1 MGAAL
6 AGLRH
11 PAKVTARIAN
21 AATHAACTV
30 SSPTEIPKMTD
41 TQASKI
47 PPPPPSLPTGA
58 AEPTHVSGILR
69 VLTVFLAV
77 IGLGIPVVL
86 AALALI
92 PADKVAT
99 KLNERVDE
107 VQGTPFARVPSVTR
121 PVNDQ
126 LRFGDL
132 DDVAEVYPASGSMF
146 FVTVSEPRQSVLS
159 WLVGRADPAV
169 EFLTAEEHFGFQAP
183 GVRRTFSV
191 EMMRTSKQV
200 AQYLAL
206 EVLGFDVQITPGE
219 VLIWQMVCLEFNAEG
234 TECLRETPSA
244 SVLEPGDRLL
254 TADGVELNE
263 VGDIAELLKDKR
275 PGDVILVE
283 IERPNQGRLS
293 VEVELIASPND
304 EDRTIIGFIP
314 FDTRRVV
321 LPFELDI
328 DTGSIG
334 GPSAGLAFTLAL
346 IDELSP
352 GELTGGRSIAVTG
365 TVDLSGDVGPIGGLR
380 QKAAA
385 VAQAGVEIFLVPR
398 AQSEEDL
405 AAARIAGGP
414 NLQIIEV
421 SSLAEA
427 LEVLE
432 SLGGDPLGIA
442 VDARS

>member
-1 MGAAL
+1 
-6 AGLRH
+6 
-11 PAKVTARIAN
+11 
-21 AATHAACTV
+21 
-30 SSPTEIPKMTD
+30 
-41 TQASKI
+41 
-47 PPPPPSLPTGA
+47 
-58 AEPTHVSGILR
+58 
-69 VLTVFLAV
+69 
-77 IGLGIPVVL
+77 
-86 AALALI
+86 
-92 PADKVAT
+92 
-99 KLNERVDE
+99 
-107 VQGTPFARVPSVTR
+107 
-121 PVNDQ
+121 
-126 LRFGDL
+126 
-132 DDVAEVYPASGSMF
+132 MF

-206 EVLGFDVQITPGE
+206 EVLGFDVQISPGE

-263 VGDIAELLKDKR
+263 VGDIAKLLEDKR

-293 VEVELIASPND
+293 VEVELSASPND

-365 TVDLSGDVGPIGGLR
+365 TVDLSGAVGAIGGLR

>member
-1 MGAAL
+1 
-6 AGLRH
+6 
-11 PAKVTARIAN
+11 
-21 AATHAACTV
+21 
-30 SSPTEIPKMTD
+30 
-41 TQASKI
+41 
-47 PPPPPSLPTGA
+47 
-58 AEPTHVSGILR
+58 
-69 VLTVFLAV
+69 V
-77 IGLGIPVVL
+77 IGLAIPVVL

-92 PADKVAT
+92 PADQVAT
-99 KLNERVDE
+99 KINERVDE

-121 PVNDQ
+121 PVNEQ

-132 DDVAEVYPASGSMF
+132 TDLAEVYPASGSMF

-206 EVLGFDVQITPGE
+206 EVLGFDVEITPGE

-254 TADGVELNE
+254 MADGVELNE
-263 VGDIAELLKDKR
+263 VGDIATVLQGKR
-275 PGDVILVE
+275 PGDVITVE
-283 IERPNQGRLS
+283 IERPNEGRLS
-293 VEVELIASPND
+293 VEVELTVSPND
-304 EDRTIIGFIP
+304 ENRTIIGFIP

-365 TVDLSGDVGPIGGLR
+365 TVDLSGAVGSIGGLR

-398 AQSEEDL
+398 SQSAEDL

-414 NLQIIEV
+414 DLQIIEV
-421 SSLAEA
+421 GSLTEA

-442 VDARS
+442 VDAGS

>member
-1 MGAAL
+1 
-6 AGLRH
+6 
-11 PAKVTARIAN
+11 
-21 AATHAACTV
+21 
-30 SSPTEIPKMTD
+30 MTD
-41 TQASKI
+41 TQDSKI
-47 PPPPPSLPTGA
+47 PPLPPGPRPDGLQQVPVA
-58 AEPTHVSGILR
+58 PAVR
-69 VLTVFLAV
+69 VLAIVLAV
-77 IGLGIPVVL
+77 IGLGIPMVL
-86 AALALI
+86 AAMALI

-132 DDVAEVYPASGSMF
+132 EDLAEVYPASGSMF

-159 WLVGRADPAV
+159 WLVGRGDPAV

-206 EVLGFDVQITPGE
+206 EVLGFDVEITPGE
-219 VLIWQMVCLEFNAEG
+219 VLIWQMLCLEFNAEG
-234 TECLRETPSA
+234 TDCVREAPSA

-254 TADGVELNE
+254 SAEGVQLNE
-263 VGDIAELLKDKR
+263 VGDIAMVLQGKR
-275 PGDVILVE
+275 PGDVITVE
-283 IERPNQGRLS
+283 IDRPNQGRLS
-293 VEVELIASPND
+293 VEVELTSAPRD
-304 EDRTIIGFIP
+304 ESRTIIGFIP

-352 GELTGGRSIAVTG
+352 GELSGGRSIAVTG
-365 TVDLSGDVGPIGGLR
+365 TVDLSGAVGPIGGLR

-385 VAQAGVEIFLVPR
+385 VAQAGVEIFLVPG
-398 AQSEEDL
+398 AQSADDL
-405 AAARIAGGP
+405 EAARIAGGP

-421 SSLAEA
+421 DSLAQA

-432 SLGGDPLGIA
+432 SLGGDPLRIA
-442 VDARS
+442 VAAGS

>member
-1 MGAAL
+1 MARVVAVAL
-6 AGLRH
+6 A
-11 PAKVTARIAN
+11 
-21 AATHAACTV
+21 
-30 SSPTEIPKMTD
+30 
-41 TQASKI
+41 
-47 PPPPPSLPTGA
+47 
-58 AEPTHVSGILR
+58 
-69 VLTVFLAV
+69 VL
-77 IGLGIPVVL
+77 GLGIPVAL
-86 AALALI
+86 AALAI
-92 PADKVAT
+92 VPADKVAN
-99 KLNERVDE
+99 KVNERVDE

-132 DDVAEVYPASGSMF
+132 EDLAEVYPTSGSMF

-159 WLVGRADPAV
+159 WLVGRSDPAV
-169 EFLTAEEHFGFQAP
+169 EFLTEEEHFGFQAP

-206 EVLGFDVQITPGE
+206 EALGFDVEILPGE
-219 VLIWQMVCLEFNAEG
+219 VLIWQMVCLEFNIEG
-234 TECLRETPSA
+234 TECVREAPSA

-254 TADGVELNE
+254 SAEDMELNE
-263 VGDIAELLKDKR
+263 VRDLAAVLDGKR
-275 PGDVILVE
+275 PGDVITVE
-283 IERPNQGRLS
+283 VQRPNQGRLT
-293 VEVELIASPND
+293 VEVELTAAPND
-304 EDRTIIGFIP
+304 PDRTIVGFIP

-365 TVDLSGDVGPIGGLR
+365 TVDLSGAVGSIGGLR

-385 VAQAGVEIFLVPR
+385 VAQAGVEIFLVPKS
-398 AQSEEDL
+398 QSDEDL

-421 SSLAEA
+421 GSLAEA
-427 LEVLE
+427 VDVLV
-432 SLGGDPLGIA
+432 SLGGDRPGIA
-442 VDARS
+442 TPTGS

>member
-1 MGAAL
+1 
-6 AGLRH
+6 
-11 PAKVTARIAN
+11 
-21 AATHAACTV
+21 
-30 SSPTEIPKMTD
+30 MTD
-41 TQASKI
+41 TQSPKI
-47 PPPPPSLPTGA
+47 PPLPPGLPADPSSQQG
-58 AEPTHVSGILR
+58 R
-69 VLTVFLAV
+69 VRGGGRTLATTLAV
-77 IGLGIPVVL
+77 TLAKTLAAVLAVVGLGVPVVL
-86 AALALI
+86 GALALL
-92 PADKVAT
+92 PADLVAT
-99 KLNERVDE
+99 KVNERVDE

-121 PVNDQ
+121 PVNEQ

-132 DDVAEVYPASGSMF
+132 EDLAEVYPASGSMF

-159 WLVGRADPAV
+159 WFVGRNDPAV
-169 EFLTAEEHFGFQAP
+169 EFLTEEEHFGFQSP

-206 EVLGFDVQITPGE
+206 EALGFDVEILPGE
-219 VLIWQMVCLEFNAEG
+219 VLIWQMVCLEFNLEG
-234 TECLRETPSA
+234 TACLREAPSA

-254 TADGVELNE
+254 RADEVELTE
-263 VGDIAELLKDKR
+263 VADIARLLEGKKPGDI
-275 PGDVILVE
+275 ITVE
-283 IERPNQGRLS
+283 IQRPNRGRLS
-293 VEVELIASPND
+293 VEVELTVSPND
-304 EDRTIIGFIP
+304 PERTIIGFIP

-321 LPFELDI
+321 LPFELEI

-365 TVDLSGDVGPIGGLR
+365 TVDLSGAVGPIGGLR

-398 AQSEEDL
+398 AQSAADL

-414 NLQIIEV
+414 GLQIIEV
-421 SSLAEA
+421 GSLAEA
-427 LEVLE
+427 LEILE
-432 SLGGDPLGIA
+432 SLGGDPVPIA
-442 VDARS
+442 VATSQ

>member
-1 MGAAL
+1 
-6 AGLRH
+6 
-11 PAKVTARIAN
+11 
-21 AATHAACTV
+21 
-30 SSPTEIPKMTD
+30 MTD
-41 TQASKI
+41 TQDSKI
-47 PPPPPSLPTGA
+47 PPPPPGLPTA
-58 AEPTHVSGILR
+58 TVQRASASVAMR
-69 VLTVFLAV
+69 VLASFLAV
-77 IGLGIPVVL
+77 LGLGIPVVL

-92 PADKVAT
+92 PADRIAT

-126 LRFGDL
+126 LRFGELEDL
-132 DDVAEVYPASGSMF
+132 AEVYPASGSMF

-159 WLVGRADPAV
+159 WLVGRGDPAV

-206 EVLGFDVQITPGE
+206 EVLGFDVEITPGE

-234 TECLRETPSA
+234 TECLREAPSA

-254 TADGVELNE
+254 SAEGVELNE
-263 VGDIAELLKDKR
+263 VGDIGILLQGKR
-275 PGDVILVE
+275 PGDVISVE
-283 IERPNQGRLS
+283 IERPNQGRLT
-293 VEVELIASPND
+293 VDVELTSSPND
-304 EDRTIIGFIP
+304 ENRTIIGFIP

-365 TVDLSGDVGPIGGLR
+365 TVDLSGAVGSIGGLR

-398 AQSEEDL
+398 SQSADDL
-405 AAARIAGGP
+405 EAARIAGGS

-421 SSLAEA
+421 GSLAEA
-427 LEVLE
+427 LEILE
-432 SLGGDPLGIA
+432 SLGGDPLRIA
-442 VDARS
+442 VDADS

>member
-1 MGAAL
+1 
-6 AGLRH
+6 
-11 PAKVTARIAN
+11 
-21 AATHAACTV
+21 
-30 SSPTEIPKMTD
+30 MTD
-41 TQASKI
+41 TQGSTI
-47 PPPPPSLPTGA
+47 PSLPPGL
-58 AEPTHVSGILR
+58 PPGLSSGLPPGLSPGRVQPAPVLMALR
-69 VLTVFLAV
+69 VLATALGV
-77 IGLGIPVVL
+77 IGLGIPVAL
-86 AALALI
+86 AATALI

-99 KLNERVDE
+99 KLNERVNE

-121 PVNDQ
+121 PVNNQ

-132 DDVAEVYPASGSMF
+132 EGVAEVYPAAGSMF

-159 WLVGRADPAV
+159 WLVGRKDPAV

-206 EVLGFDVQITPGE
+206 DVLGFDVEITPGE
-219 VLIWQMVCLEFNAEG
+219 VLIWQMVCLEFNSQG
-234 TECLRETPSA
+234 TQCLRETPSA

-254 TADGVELNE
+254 LADGIELNE
-263 VGDIAELLKDKR
+263 VEDIALVLQGKR
-275 PGDVILVE
+275 PGDVIVVE
-283 IERPNQGRLS
+283 IERPNEGRLS
-293 VEVELIASPND
+293 VEVELTSAPND
-304 EDRTIIGFIP
+304 ESRTIIGFVP

-334 GPSAGLAFTLAL
+334 GPSAGLAFALAL

-365 TVDLSGDVGPIGGLR
+365 TVDLSGEVGPIGGLR

-385 VAQAGVEIFLVPR
+385 VAQAGVEILLVPR
-398 AQSEEDL
+398 SQSAEDL
-405 AAARIAGGP
+405 ESARIAGGP

-421 SSLAEA
+421 GSLAEA

-432 SLGGDPLGIA
+432 SLGGDPLRIA
-442 VDARS
+442 TSVGS